1 VLGVRGANVTVKILD
16 VRHAVQ
22 ARVGQQQQTI
32 QAANVA
38 LDIVDDCSCV
48 LVLSFVPKDD
58 GGFIIEVGV
67 SGTGPLGFGDVV
79 RQTLRAAADTVGDA
93 MTRLEGRPS

>member
-1 VLGVRGANVTVKILD
+1 MTVKILD
-16 VRHAVQ
+16 VRHAER

-32 QAANVA
+32 HAANVA
-38 LDIVDDCSCV
+38 LDIVDDCTCV
-48 LVLSFVPKDD
+48 LVLSFVPRDD

-67 SGTGPLGFGDVV
+67 SGTGPLGFGNIV

-93 MTRLEGRPS
+93 MTRQEAWRS